1 MTTTSRCILLI
12 NHEYPP
18 LAGSGGQATYH
29 IAQEMAALGH
39 HPIVL
44 TAAWKGLPRIASE
57 DGVTVHRIP
66 AFRRSAERYSVFEM
80 FAFAVSALIAA
91 PGVVRQWRPDAA
103 VVFFSL
109 PNGPV
114 GWYLKRRFG
123 LPYVIALQGGDVPG
137 FANDYAEWHQY
148 FGGLLPR
155 LWADADAV
163 IANSGSLAAFARQSV
178 PKQSIDVI
186 PAGADVTGILP
197 KTLYSTQGGLRVLF
211 VGRLVKERGLDV
223 LVKALASLPLDL
235 PWRLILAGDGPEWTN
250 LAGLAA
256 RLNVAER
263 VQVTGWVKRE
273 DLPKLYQEADIFV
286 LPSRVDGT
294 PSALLE
300 AMAAGL
306 PVIGTRMPNTEEAV
320 VDGTTGFLVAP
331 EDVNGLAKAITALFN
346 DTGLRGTMGQA
357 GRTRAELRFGW
368 PAIAN
373 VWLETTA
380 RITK

>member
-1 MTTTSRCILLI
+1 
-12 NHEYPP
+12 
-18 LAGSGGQATYH
+18 
-29 IAQEMAALGH
+29 MAALGH

-44 TAAWKGLPRIASE
+44 TAAWKDLPRITSE

-66 AFRRSAERYSVFEM
+66 ALRRSAEHYSVLEM
-80 FAFAVSALIAA
+80 FAFAISALIAA

-103 VVFFSL
+103 IVFFGL

-114 GWYLKRRFG
+114 GWYLKKRFH

-137 FANDYAEWHQY
+137 FGPNAYAEWHRTLA
-148 FGGLLPR
+148 GLLRR

-163 IANSGSLAAFARQSV
+163 IANSGSLAAFARRSAPNQI
-178 PKQSIDVI
+178 IDVI
-186 PAGADVTGILP
+186 PAGADVTGITP
-197 KTLYSTQGGLRVLF
+197 KTIYATRGGGLRLLF
-211 VGRLVKERGLDV
+211 VGRLVRERGLDV
-223 LVKALASLPLDL
+223 LIKALATLPLDL
-235 PWRLILAGDGPEWTN
+235 PWRLVLAGDGPEWTN

-256 RLNVAER
+256 RHNIAER
-263 VQVTGWVKRE
+263 IEVSGWVKRE
-273 DLPKLYQEADIFV
+273 DLPGIYRDADIFV
-286 LPSRVDGT
+286 LPSRIDGT
-294 PSALLE
+294 PNALLE

-306 PVIGTRMPNTEEAV
+306 PVIGTRVANTKEAV
-320 VDGTTGFLVAP
+320 VEGTTGFLVEP
-331 EDVNGLAKAITALFN
+331 EDVEGLAKAITTLAN

-380 RITK
+380 RITTAISPSPP